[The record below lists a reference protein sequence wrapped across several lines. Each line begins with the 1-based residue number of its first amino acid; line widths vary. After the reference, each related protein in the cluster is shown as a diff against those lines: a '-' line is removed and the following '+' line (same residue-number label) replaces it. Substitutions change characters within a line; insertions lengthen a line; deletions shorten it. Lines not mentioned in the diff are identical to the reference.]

1 MKEVRYLDF
10 ADAEP
15 LEIEERSGAAP
26 EIRGRAIV
34 YNSRSKDLG
43 GFTEII
49 SPGAFDHILARQRP
63 KLDVV
68 ALWNHDASQLL
79 GRTTSG
85 TLRLIPDDR
94 GVAFELDPP
103 DTTLGRDLMTLCRR
117 GDIAGCSFAFTVSD
131 DGQEIDHEEDGTPVR
146 YINRADGLYDVSLV
160 TNPAYGATAVSVRS
174 LADMMPAPPTPEP
187 VPLTPADRLNLARA
201 KVSVTLTQ
209 KGR

>member
-1 MKEVRYLDF
+1 MIERRFLEIDQ
-10 ADAEP
+10 AEP
-15 LEIEERSGAAP
+15 LELEERSGAAP
-26 EIRGRAIV
+26 KIRGRAIV

-49 SPGAFDHILARQRP
+49 VPGAFDHILARQRP

-85 TLRLIPDDR
+85 TLRLIPDER

-117 GDIAGCSFAFTVSD
+117 GDIAGCSFAFTVK
-131 DGQEIDHEEDGTPVR
+131 DGQRTEAAEDGSVTR
-146 YINRADGLYDVSLV
+146 YIERADGLFDVSLV
-160 TNPAYGATAVSVRS
+160 TNPAYGQTAVAVRS
-174 LADMMPAPPTPEP
+174 LAELMPPAPEP
-187 VPLTPADRLNLARA
+187 AAIPLSMLDRLNLARA
-201 KVSVTLTQ
+201 GVLSRVARK
-209 KGR
+209 